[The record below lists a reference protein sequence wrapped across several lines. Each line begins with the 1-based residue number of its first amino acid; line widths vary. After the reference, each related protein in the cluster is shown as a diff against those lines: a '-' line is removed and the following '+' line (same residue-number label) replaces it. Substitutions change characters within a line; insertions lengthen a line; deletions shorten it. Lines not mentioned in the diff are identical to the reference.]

1 MVDTLGGPF
10 GAGHDALGPMQWPV
24 DDRLQ
29 AIGNITAVVGSAFLN
44 QVSGAVV
51 QIKIG
56 DPVCQGDVIETAA
69 NSQVGIYFI
78 DGTAFNL
85 SGDSRMAV
93 NEFACDLNQILL
105 SAQLGITR
113 GKFAFKTGQG
123 AKAGFFNIETPAA
136 IVRTRARAGG
146 IGTLSLAALT
156 FAVLDE
162 VRAQNTQNSN
172 GATPLRSLD
181 SKGATILDDGVLT
194 YKHLH
199 HGIFEIITHGPNPQ
213 HWLADNP
220 GETIVITA
228 KGSGT
233 TIANTPAQMDA
244 FQHAQQDALATFI
257 IGQLHPTATG
267 ASGSGGPPPLIS
279 LPLPI
284 NFVPPNIPGPP
295 PNHADLNTP
304 PIIPRGP
311 SDLFV
316 TTSIVTTSV
325 VPTIQIVTPVVSGP
339 ALPSNTLNVSEAN
352 TGIGISGTTSGVETG
367 QTVTVTFVNSAHVV
381 AETLFATV
389 IDNAW
394 TLSVSSAQAKALSD
408 DIYTVTANV
417 SNAEGIAAP
426 PASQFLT
433 VDETTPTVTVS
444 IDHKDVNLAAN
455 TALVTFSF
463 SEAPNNF
470 DLADTTAVGGVLN
483 NLQMVDATHYTATFT
498 ANPGTET
505 DAASVAVTS
514 GSWSEDNGNPGSGN
528 SITFTVDTVVPAVSP
543 VAVSGTEGTPIA
555 LDLGVTVTGGPGN
568 SLQSLVLSAIPI
580 GAVLSD
586 GSHFFL
592 GLPGHTSV
600 DVANWDLSQLTITTF
615 KDANF
620 ALTVTATQQNADGSS
635 ATASGAEAVTVD
647 PLAPVVLPLAVSGT
661 EAQPIT
667 LHPGI
672 FPVGLFGD
680 NNSLYSVTI
689 SDIPGGATLSN
700 SHSDTLT
707 IAGGS
712 ITFDALELA
721 GGVLSGLTITPVNDV
736 NFTLTISVQ
745 EQDAQGD
752 LGNITTATE
761 KVTVNPLGPTVTWGA
776 AVPATE
782 GTPIALATLADTLN
796 GFAGD
801 SNSLQSLIVSA
812 IPVGDTLSDGHGL
825 SFTATSG
832 HTSIDVKGWTL
843 SSLTVTTVNDVN
855 FTLKATATVV
865 DVDGNTST
873 AQAIEQVTV
882 NPLAPTLTWGAAAPG
897 TEGTPIAL
905 ATLADTVNGVA
916 GDSNSLQSLVVSA
929 IPVGDTLS
937 DGHGHSFTATS
948 GHTATDVKG
957 WTLSSLTITTVS
969 NANFTLTAT
978 ATVVDVN
985 GNTSMAQT
993 IEQVTVNPL
1002 APTVTASASI
1012 APEGAPHTLQIT
1024 VTDQDTD
1031 VQLTSLLIGAI
1042 PKNATVS
1049 DGTHHF
1055 TATSFNQQVDVHTW
1069 NLDALTVTSGSD
1081 DGFTLTVAATVAD
1094 ADGNTSSAQ
1103 TTAAV
1108 VIQPLAPVVTV
1119 SPATGFAGDPI
1130 VLSISASAS
1139 DPFDHDP
1146 SITSLV
1152 ISGIPVGDTISNG
1165 HGHTFTAAVGH
1176 TSVDVD
1182 GWSHLS
1188 DLTITAA
1195 GDAHSVDNI
1204 ALMVTATSGDGGA
1217 FTTGSPVELDVTVNP
1232 APFTLTTGTDHVSFV
1247 NGTTEVSG
1255 TQATLT
1261 NGDTIAGG
1269 SGGDTLFL
1277 DVTGANTFQPTYS
1290 FTFGDGS
1297 HSDVGLTNFDGLT
1310 IMGAGHDSGFK
1321 SDNVNL
1327 TFDSH
1332 FNDNGILTVDASAL
1346 TNLNSLTIDAS
1357 AVTSGSFNFTGSA
1370 HADTIKG
1377 GAGND
1382 TMTGG
1387 GGGDTLAGGGGG
1399 DTFVFAA
1406 TIDSHP
1412 GVGNFDTITDF
1423 THNLDHLDLSPIS
1436 GLNSNVQSVT
1446 FHPLTTAPSSIAA
1459 HTIDIVMSGGSSVIY
1474 ANSTGASESLAN
1486 ANVEIHLTSV
1496 TNVTSS
1502 DFILHH

>member
-1 MVDTLGGPF
+1 MHWPAGGP
-10 GAGHDALGPMQWPV
+10 A
-24 DDRLQ
+24 Q
-29 AIGNITAVVGSAFLN
+29 AIGHITALRGSAILT
-44 QVSGAVV
+44 QAGGTVV
-51 QIKIG
+51 QIKVG
-56 DPVCQGDVIETAA
+56 DLVRQGDVIETAA
-69 NSQVGIYFI
+69 NSQVGIYFF
-78 DGTAFNL
+78 DGSAFNL
-85 SGDSRMAV
+85 SGDSRMAL
-93 NEFACDLNQILL
+93 NEFACDRDQILQ
-105 SAQLGITR
+105 SAQFAITR
-113 GKFAFKTGQG
+113 GSFAFQTGQRTESG
-123 AKAGFFNIETPAA
+123 YFNIETPAA
-136 IVRTRARAGG
+136 TIRTRARAGG

-162 VRAQNTQNSN
+162 VRAQNTNASGTTFLQ
-172 GATPLRSLD
+172 SLD
-181 SKGATILDDGVLT
+181 SKGAAILDDGLLT

-199 HGIFEIITHGPNPQ
+199 HGIFEIITHGPKPQ

-220 GETIVITA
+220 GETIVINA
-228 KGSGT
+228 LGSAS

-244 FQHAQQDALATFI
+244 LQLAQQDALTTFVA
-257 IGQLHPTATG
+257 GQLHPTATG
-267 ASGSGGPPPLIS
+267 SNGSGGPPIFIPP
-279 LPLPI
+279 PLPI
-284 NFVPPNIPGPP
+284 NFVPPPNNQSEP
-295 PNHADLNTP
+295 PNHGDLNAP
-304 PIIPRGP
+304 PVIPQGP
-311 SDLFV
+311 TGPFFAV
-316 TTSIVTTSV
+316 AA
-325 VPTIQIVTPVVSGP
+325 PTIQIVTPVVGGP
-339 ALPSNTLNVSEAN
+339 ALPSSTLNLNEAN
-352 TGIGISGTTSGVETG
+352 AGIDITGTTSGVENG
-367 QTVTVTFVNSAHVV
+367 QTVTVTFVNSSNVV
-381 AETLFATV
+381 VETLFATV

-394 TLSVSSAQAKALSD
+394 TLSVTSAQAKALSD
-408 DIYTVTANV
+408 GIYTVTANV

-426 PASQFLT
+426 PASQLLT
-433 VDETTPTVTVS
+433 VDETTPTVAIS
-444 IDHKDVNLAAN
+444 IDHNDVNLAHN

-470 DLADTTAVGGVLN
+470 DLADTTAVGGALS

-505 DAASVAVTS
+505 DAASVAVTA
-514 GSWSEDNGNPGSGN
+514 GSWSEDNGNPGNGN

-555 LDLGVTVTGGPGN
+555 LDLGVTGGPGN

-635 ATASGAEAVTVD
+635 ATASGTEVVTVD
-647 PLAPVVLPLAVSGT
+647 PLAPVVLPLAVSET

-672 FPVGLFGD
+672 SPVGLFGD

-689 SDIPGGATLSN
+689 SDIPNGATLSN
-700 SHSDTLT
+700 SHGDTLT
-707 IAGGS
+707 SSGGS

-721 GGVLSGLTITPVNDV
+721 GGVLSGLKITPVNDV
-736 NFTLTISVQ
+736 NFTLTISAQ

-776 AVPATE
+776 AASGTE
-782 GTPIALATLADTLN
+782 GTAIALGTLADTVNSL
-796 GFAGD
+796 AGD

-812 IPVGDTLSDGHGL
+812 IPVGDTLSDGHGH
-825 SFTATSG
+825 SFTATG
-832 HTSIDVKGWTL
+832 GLTATDVKGWTL

-855 FTLKATATVV
+855 FTLRATATVV

-873 AQAIEQVTV
+873 AQATEQVTV
-882 NPLAPTLTWGAAAPG
+882 NPPAPTLAWSAAAPG

-905 ATLADTVNGVA
+905 GTLADKVNGLA

-937 DGHGHSFTATS
+937 DGHGRSFTATS
-948 GHTATDVKG
+948 GLTATDVKG
-957 WTLSSLTITTVS
+957 WTLSSLTITTAS
-969 NANFTLTAT
+969 DANFTLAAT

-985 GNTSMAQT
+985 GNTNTAQAT
-993 IEQVTVNPL
+993 EQVTVNPL
-1002 APTVTASASI
+1002 APTVKASTSI

-1024 VTDQDTD
+1024 ITDQDTD

-1042 PKNATVS
+1042 PKNVTIS
-1049 DGTHHF
+1049 DGTHDF
-1055 TATSFNQQVDVHTW
+1055 TATSVNQQVDVHTW
-1069 NLDALTVTSGSD
+1069 NLDMLTVTSSSD

-1103 TTAAV
+1103 TTTAV

-1130 VLSISASAS
+1130 ALSISASAS
-1139 DPFDHDP
+1139 DPLDHDA

-1165 HGHTFTAAVGH
+1165 HSHTFTATAVH

-1195 GDAHSVDNI
+1195 GDAYSVENI
-1204 ALMVTATSGDGGA
+1204 ALMVTATSGDDGA

-1247 NGTTEVSG
+1247 NGTTEVFG

-1261 NGDTIAGG
+1261 NGDIIAGG
-1269 SGGDTLFL
+1269 NGGDTLFL
-1277 DVTGANTFQPTYS
+1277 DVTGANTFHPTYS

-1297 HSDVGLTNFDGLT
+1297 HSDVGLTNFEDLT
-1310 IMGAGHDSGFK
+1310 ITGAGHDSGFK

-1357 AVTSGSFNFTGSA
+1357 AVTSGSFNFIGSA

-1387 GGGDTLAGGGGG
+1387 GGGDTLTGGGGS

-1406 TIDSHP
+1406 PSDSHP
-1412 GVGNFDTITDF
+1412 GAGNFDTITDF
-1423 THNLDHLDLSPIS
+1423 THNSDHLDLAAIN

-1446 FHPLTTAPSSIAA
+1446 VNFPPLTSAPSSIAA
-1459 HTIDIVMSGGSSVIY
+1459 HTIDILTSGGNTVIY
-1474 ANSTGASESLAN
+1474 ANASGSSQTLGN
-1486 ANVEIHLTSV
+1486 ASIEIHLTNV
-1496 TNVTSS
+1496 TNVTPS

>member
-1 MVDTLGGPF
+1 MHWPAGGP
-10 GAGHDALGPMQWPV
+10 A
-24 DDRLQ
+24 Q
-29 AIGNITAVVGSAFLN
+29 AIGHITALRGSAILT
-44 QVSGAVV
+44 QAGGTVV
-51 QIKIG
+51 QIKVG
-56 DPVCQGDVIETAA
+56 DLVRQGDVIETAA
-69 NSQVGIYFI
+69 NSQVGIYFF
-78 DGTAFNL
+78 DGSAFNL
-85 SGDSRMAV
+85 SGDSRMAL
-93 NEFACDLNQILL
+93 NEFACDRDQILQ
-105 SAQLGITR
+105 SAQFAITR
-113 GKFAFKTGQG
+113 GSFAFQTGQRTESG
-123 AKAGFFNIETPAA
+123 YFNIETPAA
-136 IVRTRARAGG
+136 TIRTRARAGG

-162 VRAQNTQNSN
+162 VRAQNTNASGTTFLQ
-172 GATPLRSLD
+172 SLD
-181 SKGATILDDGVLT
+181 SKGAAILDDGLLT

-199 HGIFEIITHGPNPQ
+199 HGIFEIITHGPKPQ

-220 GETIVITA
+220 GETIVINA
-228 KGSGT
+228 LGSAST
-233 TIANTPAQMDA
+233 NANTPAQK
-244 FQHAQQDALATFI
+244 DALTTFVA
-257 IGQLHPTATG
+257 GQLHPTATG
-267 ASGSGGPPPLIS
+267 SNGSGGPPIFIPP
-279 LPLPI
+279 PLPI
-284 NFVPPNIPGPP
+284 NFVPPPNNQSEP
-295 PNHADLNTP
+295 PNHGDLNAP
-304 PIIPRGP
+304 PVIPQGP
-311 SDLFV
+311 TGPFFAV
-316 TTSIVTTSV
+316 AA
-325 VPTIQIVTPVVSGP
+325 PTIQIVTPVVGGP
-339 ALPSNTLNVSEAN
+339 ALPSSTLNLNEAN
-352 TGIGISGTTSGVETG
+352 AGIDITGTTSGVENG
-367 QTVTVTFVNSAHVV
+367 QTVTVTFVNRSNVV
-381 AETLFATV
+381 VETLFATV

-394 TLSVSSAQAKALSD
+394 TLSVTSAQAKALSD
-408 DIYTVTANV
+408 GIYTVTANV

-426 PASQFLT
+426 PASQLLT
-433 VDETTPTVTVS
+433 VDETTPTVAIS
-444 IDHKDVNLAAN
+444 IDHNDVNLAHN

-470 DLADTTAVGGVLN
+470 DLADTTAVGGALS

-505 DAASVAVTS
+505 DAASVAVTA
-514 GSWSEDNGNPGSGN
+514 GSWSEDNGNPGNGN

-555 LDLGVTVTGGPGN
+555 LDLGVTGGPGN

-635 ATASGAEAVTVD
+635 ATASGTEVVTVD
-647 PLAPVVLPLAVSGT
+647 PLAPVVLPLAVSET

-672 FPVGLFGD
+672 SPVGLFGD

-689 SDIPGGATLSN
+689 SDIPNGATLSN
-700 SHSDTLT
+700 SHGDTLT
-707 IAGGS
+707 SSGGS

-721 GGVLSGLTITPVNDV
+721 GGVLSGLKITPVNDV
-736 NFTLTISVQ
+736 NFTLTISAQ

-776 AVPATE
+776 AA
-782 GTPIALATLADTLN
+782 
-796 GFAGD
+796 
-801 SNSLQSLIVSA
+801 S
-812 IPVGDTLSDGHGL
+812 
-825 SFTATSG
+825 
-832 HTSIDVKGWTL
+832 
-843 SSLTVTTVNDVN
+843 
-855 FTLKATATVV
+855 
-865 DVDGNTST
+865 
-873 AQAIEQVTV
+873 
-882 NPLAPTLTWGAAAPG
+882 G
-897 TEGTPIAL
+897 TEGTAIAL
-905 ATLADTVNGVA
+905 GTLADTVNSLA

-937 DGHGHSFTATS
+937 DGHGRSFTATS
-948 GHTATDVKG
+948 GLTATDVKG
-957 WTLSSLTITTVS
+957 WTLSSLTITTAS
-969 NANFTLTAT
+969 DANFTLAAT

-985 GNTSMAQT
+985 GNTNTAQAT
-993 IEQVTVNPL
+993 EQVTVNPL
-1002 APTVTASASI
+1002 APTVKASTSI

-1024 VTDQDTD
+1024 ITDQDTD

-1042 PKNATVS
+1042 PKNVTIS
-1049 DGTHHF
+1049 DGTHDF
-1055 TATSFNQQVDVHTW
+1055 TATSVNQQVDVHTW
-1069 NLDALTVTSGSD
+1069 NLDMLTVTSSSD

-1103 TTAAV
+1103 TTTAV

-1130 VLSISASAS
+1130 ALSISASAS
-1139 DPFDHDP
+1139 DPLDHDA

-1165 HGHTFTAAVGH
+1165 HSHTFTATAVH

-1195 GDAHSVDNI
+1195 GDAYSVENI
-1204 ALMVTATSGDGGA
+1204 ALMVTATSGDDGA

-1247 NGTTEVSG
+1247 NGTTEVFG

-1261 NGDTIAGG
+1261 NGDIIAGG
-1269 SGGDTLFL
+1269 NGGDTLFL
-1277 DVTGANTFQPTYS
+1277 DVTGANTFHPTYS

-1297 HSDVGLTNFDGLT
+1297 HSDVGLTNFEDLT
-1310 IMGAGHDSGFK
+1310 ITGAGHDSGFK

-1357 AVTSGSFNFTGSA
+1357 AVTSGSFNFIGNA

-1387 GGGDTLAGGGGG
+1387 GGGDTVTGGGGS

-1406 TIDSHP
+1406 PSDSHP
-1412 GVGNFDTITDF
+1412 GAGNFDTITDF
-1423 THNLDHLDLSPIS
+1423 THNSDHLDLAAIN

-1446 FHPLTTAPSSIAA
+1446 VNFPPLTSAPSSIAA
-1459 HTIDIVMSGGSSVIY
+1459 HTIDILTSGGNTVIY
-1474 ANSTGASESLAN
+1474 ANASGSSQTLGN
-1486 ANVEIHLTSV
+1486 ASIEIHLTNV
-1496 TNVTSS
+1496 TNVTPS